1 MVVGA
6 YSVAFHG
13 YPRYTGDLDLW
24 INPGKENAQKTIEAI
39 EDFGFGS
46 LDLTWEVFNKKDQ
59 VIQLVFRSLN
69 IIPTLSDAST
79 AQNQPFHSF

>member
-1 MVVGA
+1 MELNKDFKEFIALLNKHEVDYMVVGA

-59 VIQLVFRSLN
+59 VIQPV
-69 IIPTLSDAST
+69 LS
-79 AQNQPFHSF
+79 